1 MKMASAPE
9 APAPDRLAVAFAR
22 VLRGA
27 GLDVP
32 VGATLGFARALDC
45 VGLATASGVYWA
57 GRATLVSRPDDIAA
71 YDRAFDAFWGNGG
84 GADRADADERVP
96 TVAFDVEMPSAD
108 ADAGTTR

>member
-1 MKMASAPE
+1 MSNAGSVAPE
-9 APAPDRLAVAFAR
+9 APAPDRVAVAFAR

-57 GRATLVSRPDDIAA
+57 GRATLVRRPDDIAA
-71 YDRAFDAFWGNGG
+71 YDRAFDAFWGSDGPT
-84 GADRADADERVP
+84 ADLVDESPPAP
-96 TVAFDVEMPSAD
+96 TAAFDLD
-108 ADAGTTR
+108 L